1 MALKGQNLIIYTDGV
16 SRGNPGDAGIGV
28 ILKDSGGAVIDEIG
42 KYIGTTTNN
51 VAEYTAL
58 INALE
63 YAVKHKAASADIF
76 LDSELVVRQMN
87 GIYRVKDEN
96 LAVLFNKAQL
106 LIKKIRGKGQGSNVT
121 LTHIPREKN
130 KEADNLANKAVDLH
144 FKSKR

>member
-1 MALKGQNLIIYTDGV
+1 MAIKGQNLIIYTDCV
-16 SRGNPGDAGIGV
+16 SMGNPGDAGIGV
-28 ILKDSGGAVIDEIG
+28 VLKDSKGAVIDEIG

-96 LAVLFNKAQL
+96 LALLFNKAQT
-106 LIKKIRGKGQGSNVT
+106 LIKKIKKAT

-130 KEADNLANKAVDLH
+130 KEADNLANRAVNMH

>member
-28 ILKDSGGAVIDEIG
+28 VFKDSKGAVIDEIG

-63 YAVKHKAASADIF
+63 YAV
-76 LDSELVVRQMN
+76 
-87 GIYRVKDEN
+87 
-96 LAVLFNKAQL
+96 
-106 LIKKIRGKGQGSNVT
+106 
-121 LTHIPREKN
+121 
-130 KEADNLANKAVDLH
+130 
-144 FKSKR
+144 

>member
-1 MALKGQNLIIYTDGV
+1 VALKGQNLIIYTDGV

-28 ILKDSGGAVIDEIG
+28 VLKDKNGAVVDEIG

-63 YAVKHKAASADIF
+63 YAVKHKTVSADIF

-87 GIYRVKDEN
+87 GVYRVKDEN
-96 LAVLFNKAQL
+96 LALLFNKAQA
-106 LIKKIRGKGQGSNVT
+106 LIKKIRVKGQGSRVT

-130 KEADNLANKAVDLH
+130 KEADNLANKAVNLH
-144 FKSKR
+144 LSKK

>member
-1 MALKGQNLIIYTDGV
+1 VAIKGQNLIIYTDGV

-28 ILKDSGGAVIDEIG
+28 VFKDSKGAVIDEIG
-42 KYIGTTTNN
+42 NYIGTTTNN

-87 GIYRVKDEN
+87 GIYRVRDEN
-96 LAVLFNKAQL
+96 LALLFNKAQTL
-106 LIKKIRGKGQGSNVT
+106 INKIKKVT

-130 KEADNLANKAVDLH
+130 KEADSLANKAVDLH
-144 FKSKR
+144 FKQKR

>member
-1 MALKGQNLIIYTDGV
+1 MALEGKNLIIYTDGV

-28 ILKDSGGAVIDEIG
+28 VFKDSKGAVINEIG

-96 LAVLFNKAQL
+96 LALLFNKAQA
-106 LIKKIRGKGQGSNVT
+106 LIKKIKKVT
-121 LTHIPREKN
+121 LTHVPREKN

-144 FKSKR
+144 FRQKR

>member
-1 MALKGQNLIIYTDGV
+1 MAIKGQNLIIYTDGV

-28 ILKDSGGAVIDEIG
+28 VFKDSKGAVIDEIG

-63 YAVKHKAASADIF
+63 YAVKQKAASADIF

-96 LAVLFNKAQL
+96 LALLFNKAQM
-106 LIKKIRGKGQGSNVT
+106 LIKKIKKVT

-144 FKSKR
+144 FKQKR